1 MGLWQRFKKRQRS
14 EPDLDDAQT
23 SETFEAA
30 TDRYF
35 ERLAAQGIPSPEDW
49 RNPKQKP
56 ATTADV
62 ARLYD
67 VNASFV
73 DLLPWV
79 DYLPA
84 EQAML
89 LEDGVSRA
97 AFFELTP
104 IGTEGRDPDWLRKV
118 RDALENAL

>member
-49 RNPKQKP
+49 RNPKPKP

-62 ARLYD
+62 AR
-67 VNASFV
+67 
-73 DLLPWV
+73 
-79 DYLPA
+79 
-84 EQAML
+84 E
-89 LEDGVSRA
+89 R
-97 AFFELTP
+97 
-104 IGTEGRDPDWLRKV
+104 RWLRLAQPKFIA
-118 RDALENAL
+118 RESTAEPCRLAGRA